1 MLANLCVLTMYDP
14 GSGACTLF
22 AEQEKQ
28 ASEQD
33 PNKND
38 GWRKGLPWLD
48 YTQDVK
54 TLLQSS
60 LKSQNFDLTVGFY
73 DDAAAGRS

>member
-1 MLANLCVLTMYDP
+1 MYDP
-14 GSGACTLF
+14 GSAACTLF
-22 AEQEKQ
+22 DGLVTDLSNK
-28 ASEQD
+28 ASDQYPD
-33 PNKND
+33 D
-38 GWRKGLPWLD
+38 GWKKGLPWLT

-54 TLLQSS
+54 TLLQTS